1 MKNASVNMTETARP
15 LLTPDECMRLPGP
28 EKDSQGK
35 VIKPGDMLIFTAGQS
50 PIYGRQILY
59 FFDPVFSSRAK
70 MPVPGLN
77 ALYQSGISD
86 SLYQPRPKEWYAAL
100 PSASAKVEESTEA
113 APAAKEN
120 AYEQYFTA

>member
-1 MKNASVNMTETARP
+1 MKNASVNVTETARP

-59 FFDPVFSSRAK
+59 FFDPVFSTRAK
-70 MPVPGLN
+70 IPVPGLTPQ
-77 ALYQSGISD
+77 YQSGITD
-86 SLYQPRPKEWYAAL
+86 SIYEPRPAAWY
-100 PSASAKVEESTEA
+100 SATPV
-113 APAAKEN
+113 PAATPEKKE
-120 AYEQYFTA
+120 ASSEQYFVA